1 MSDFVVTIN
10 EAELAAILADFYGKS
25 NDQRPNDFF
34 ETTSSVVNTVNVA
47 IAPPLP
53 TVDNLQPTIDFATA
67 TVTDS
72 VAKNGVQE
80 TPLVVTILETTDDA
94 GELALF
100 IARQKEPAVW
110 FGNIQI
116 IMNGLTDAQRT
127 TINNLD
133 IGSQVSVTKSFPNS
147 TPSTVTQ
154 LMALEGI
161 SHDITPDRHIVTLYP
176 NPARIYTY
184 FIVGGYTT
192 TTTRTNLMT
201 NPSFEVN
208 TTGWGAGNATIARST
223 VWSAIG
229 TASLLVTPSSASPD
243 SYADFNTTATALG
256 VQGLTCTFSATINVP
271 VAQSGSLDADEARTV
286 QVFYQRASTGGTFFN
301 VKSSQGATT
310 GTSRLSA
317 TVTFPSD
324 TTTVLLRLN
333 NGATNS
339 ASNIVYFDAVLLETG
354 STLLPYFDGTYA
366 DTYTGYT
373 LTAQGWSGT
382 ANASTSTATW
392 GLTSSF
398 VGSELDDVTKGLG

>member
-1 MSDFVVTIN
+1 MSDFVLTIN

-72 VAKNGVQE
+72 VAKNGSQE
-80 TPLVVTILETTDDA
+80 TGLVVTILETLDDA
-94 GELALF
+94 GELAVF

-127 TINNLD
+127 IINSLD
-133 IGSQVSVTKSFPNS
+133 IGSQISVTKSFPKS

-201 NPSFEVN
+201 NPSFETSIATWVIN
-208 TTGWGAGNATIARST
+208 NATGSQSSTFSYDGTYSFRTSTTVAGNVISTFATPISVTAGQAYTYSAYVRSSVARQCRVLIS
-223 VWSAIG
+223 W
-229 TASLLVTPSSASPD
+229 
-243 SYADFNTTATALG
+243 YN
-256 VQGLTCTFSATINVP
+256 
-271 VAQSGSLDADEARTV
+271 
-286 QVFYQRASTGGTFFN
+286 GGTFLSN
-301 VKSSQGATT
+301 SPNTLVTSSTSDWTRLVST
-310 GTSRLSA
+310 GTAPA
-317 TVTFPSD
+317 TATLGYLVARTEATSISD
-324 TTTVLLRLN
+324 L
-333 NGATNS
+333 
-339 ASNIVYFDAVLLETG
+339 VYWDAFLVETG
-354 STLLPYFDGTYA
+354 STLLPYFDGTDA

-373 LTAQGWSGT
+373 LISQQWNGT
-382 ANASTSTATW
+382 ANLSSSTATW
-392 GLTSSF
+392 GLDSSF
-398 VGSELDDVTKGLG
+398 VGSQLDDDTKGLG

>member
-34 ETTSSVVNTVNVA
+34 ETTSSVVNTVNVG
-47 IAPPLP
+47 ITPPLP

-127 TINNLD
+127 IINSLD
-133 IGSQVSVTKSFPNS
+133 IGSQVSVTKTFPKS

-154 LMALEGI
+154 LMAIEGI

-192 TTTRTNLMT
+192 TTTRTNLIA
-201 NPSFEVN
+201 NPSFEVDMSN
-208 TTGWGAGNATIARST
+208 WTSTGTVTRST
-223 VWSAIG
+223 AESYSGVASAAMVHDTI
-229 TASLLVTPSSASPD
+229 TAPFLNSSQFAVTAGLSYTMSFYVKQSVANGGQMFADFIWYNAAGAQILDDVNYEFSPNASWQRFSQTRTAPANAARALIRPRMPLVQGGPIPTINYIDGIMVEQASSA
-243 SYADFNTTATALG
+243 
-256 VQGLTCTFSATINVP
+256 
-271 VAQSGSLDADEARTV
+271 
-286 QVFYQRASTGGTFFN
+286 
-301 VKSSQGATT
+301 
-310 GTSRLSA
+310 
-317 TVTFPSD
+317 
-324 TTTVLLRLN
+324 
-333 NGATNS
+333 
-339 ASNIVYFDAVLLETG
+339 
-354 STLLPYFDGTYA
+354 LPYFDGTYA

-373 LTAQGWSGT
+373 LTTQGWNGT

-398 VGSELDDVTKGLG
+398 VGSQLDDDTKGLG

>member
-1 MSDFVVTIN
+1 
-10 EAELAAILADFYGKS
+10 
-25 NDQRPNDFF
+25 
-34 ETTSSVVNTVNVA
+34 
-47 IAPPLP
+47 
-53 TVDNLQPTIDFATA
+53 
-67 TVTDS
+67 
-72 VAKNGVQE
+72 
-80 TPLVVTILETTDDA
+80 
-94 GELALF
+94 
-100 IARQKEPAVW
+100 
-110 FGNIQI
+110 
-116 IMNGLTDAQRT
+116 MNGLTDAQRT
-127 TINNLD
+127 TINSLD

-373 LTAQGWSGT
+373 LTSQGWSGT

>member
-72 VAKNGVQE
+72 VAKNGSQE
-80 TPLVVTILETTDDA
+80 TGLVVTILETLDDA
-94 GELALF
+94 GELAVF

-127 TINNLD
+127 TINSLD

-192 TTTRTNLMT
+192 TTTRTNLIP
-201 NPSFEVN
+201 NPSFEVDLSTWQIN
-208 TTGWGAGNATIARST
+208 TGTVTRSTAESYSGIASAAMNYDAITPPVFQSAFVPVVAGLDYTQSFYIKQSVDNGGTMLTDFRWYNASLVQILDDVNYEFNPNATWQRFSQT
-223 VWSAIG
+223 R
-229 TASLLVTPSSASPD
+229 TAPANAAFVFILIRMPLFQGGPTPTINYLDAVMIEQASSA
-243 SYADFNTTATALG
+243 
-256 VQGLTCTFSATINVP
+256 
-271 VAQSGSLDADEARTV
+271 
-286 QVFYQRASTGGTFFN
+286 
-301 VKSSQGATT
+301 
-310 GTSRLSA
+310 
-317 TVTFPSD
+317 
-324 TTTVLLRLN
+324 
-333 NGATNS
+333 
-339 ASNIVYFDAVLLETG
+339 
-354 STLLPYFDGTYA
+354 LPYFDGTYA

-373 LTAQGWSGT
+373 LTEQKWNGT
-382 ANASTSTATW
+382 ANASSSTGTW

-398 VGSELDDVTKGLG
+398 VGSQLDDDTKGLG

>member
-1 MSDFVVTIN
+1 MPFAVTNQTIGAAGTLEDSFV
-10 EAELAAILADFYGKS
+10 APSAS
-25 NDQRPNDFF
+25 RPNDF
-34 ETTSSVVNTVNVA
+34 TPLNPSVVNVVNVG
-47 IAPPLP
+47 IAPPAP
-53 TVDNLQPTIDFATA
+53 TTGTLATTIEYAQGI
-67 TVTDS
+67 VSES
-72 VAKNGVQE
+72 VAEYGVQE
-80 TPLVVTILETTDDA
+80 TPVVITLLATLEDA
-94 GELALF
+94 ALLAEYL
-100 IARQKEPAVW
+100 IRSAPAFW
-110 FGNIQI
+110 FGNIQV

-127 TINNLD
+127 TINSLD

-373 LTAQGWSGT
+373 LTSQGWSGT

>member
-72 VAKNGVQE
+72 VAKNGPQE
-80 TPLVVTILETTDDA
+80 TGLVVTILETLDDA
-94 GELALF
+94 GELAIF
-100 IARQKEPAVW
+100 IAGQKEPAVW
-110 FGNIQI
+110 FGSIQI

-127 TINNLD
+127 IINSLD

-161 SHDITPDRHIVTLYP
+161 SHDISPDRHIVTLYP

-192 TTTRTNLMT
+192 TTTRTNLVT
-201 NPSFEVN
+201 NPNFETN
-208 TTGWGAGNATIARST
+208 TTGWVGVSGTLARITTASYSGTACARLTVTSAGDTNARIGAAGTGTAIGSGVTITASCYVYNFAGNNRNHNIQMRALNSGGTLITAFNGTATTVNVGAGWTRLSVTATTPAL
-223 VWSAIG
+223 
-229 TASLLVTPSSASPD
+229 TAS
-243 SYADFNTTATALG
+243 
-256 VQGLTCTFSATINVP
+256 VQTQIFC
-271 VAQSGSLDADEARTV
+271 Q
-286 QVFYQRASTGGTFFN
+286 
-301 VKSSQGATT
+301 
-310 GTSRLSA
+310 
-317 TVTFPSD
+317 
-324 TTTVLLRLN
+324 LN
-333 NGATNS
+333 NPS
-339 ASNIVYFDAVLLETG
+339 LSNVTYVDAVLIEEA
-354 STLLPYFDGTYA
+354 SSALPYFDGTYA

-373 LTAQGWSGT
+373 LQSQGWSGT
-382 ANASTSTATW
+382 ADASTSTATW
-392 GLTSSF
+392 GLDSSF
-398 VGSELDDVTKGLG
+398 VGSQLNDDTKGLG